1 MISQSFLLLKIQLLK
16 GFGINETIHCRDAR
30 KKRRLILLLSVY
42 ILLGIML
49 VFYTAGAAFMLCAAG
64 AADSV
69 PGFVVA
75 VSSLAI
81 FVFTLF
87 KAGPVLFAA
96 GDYDMLT
103 ALPVRP
109 FSIIVSRLLHMYV
122 SSLMLSLLTMIPS
135 CLLYGWMAAPVLLA
149 VLPLPEVLGLWDGSF
164 FTAYPLTLEG
174 LDPAFTL
181 PGPMV
186 MAQLL
191 LLAAGAVLLALGERS
206 GAAKQKSSW

>member
-16 GFGINETIHCRDAR
+16 GFGINEAIHCRDAR

-103 ALPVRP
+103 ALPVDP
-109 FSIIVSRLLHMYV
+109 FP
-122 SSLMLSLLTMIPS
+122 SL
-135 CLLYGWMAAPVLLA
+135 
-149 VLPLPEVLGLWDGSF
+149 
-164 FTAYPLTLEG
+164 
-174 LDPAFTL
+174 
-181 PGPMV
+181 
-186 MAQLL
+186 
-191 LLAAGAVLLALGERS
+191 
-206 GAAKQKSSW
+206 